1 MTTAIMPHV
10 AIRPISPSINYGPCF
25 RDFTFLFHFDRD
37 APMDPEWRTID
48 VSAFPIPEGG
58 SPYTFSWVVPRGGVV
73 VATGTPVGPV
83 ADATIPG
90 EVLIDIAMVE
100 LRAVVSA
107 IQGAGQLPLSADL
120 DDLLTRAAGL
130 RGTPANV
137 EEWAR
142 QIAADVSD
150 LKD

>member
-1 MTTAIMPHV
+1 
-10 AIRPISPSINYGPCF
+10 
-25 RDFTFLFHFDRD
+25 
-37 APMDPEWRTID
+37 
-48 VSAFPIPEGG
+48 
-58 SPYTFSWVVPRGGVV
+58 VV

-107 IQGAGQLPLSADL
+107 IQGAGQLPLRADL